1 MTQPDEAED
10 YDDNPYTS
18 KVTPTYKCVELEY
31 VNRKRT
37 NQSSNVSESCASC
50 CLQVIQSVVGQPNQ
64 QEDRTYQPHESWG
77 DKDALWGLDNSKP
90 SHCDMSSYNAVQ
102 KEQKTPLAELSWSDT
117 DETILKS
124 LDLYDDFKFWEH
136 FFENDI
142 LTYSAITG
150 DYGVACS
157 DGERSVGEVVR
168 SFDFSM
174 DPFPHIRLFLLKHK
188 PFLHKLIMSLV

>member
-1 MTQPDEAED
+1 
-10 YDDNPYTS
+10 
-18 KVTPTYKCVELEY
+18 
-31 VNRKRT
+31 
-37 NQSSNVSESCASC
+37 
-50 CLQVIQSVVGQPNQ
+50 
-64 QEDRTYQPHESWG
+64 
-77 DKDALWGLDNSKP
+77 
-90 SHCDMSSYNAVQ
+90 MSSYNAVQ

-142 LTYSAITG
+142 LTYGAITG

-174 DPFPHIRLFLLKHK
+174 DPFPHTTILAQAQTILTQTHYEAHNFSSAADLF
-188 PFLHKLIMSLV
+188 